1 MKTALEMT
9 IATFENDS
17 DIIFSKEWV
26 LAQLNFY
33 KQVEETQLKV
43 AYLHGGINVLQKTEI
58 TSDQFFINEFKDSL

>member
-17 DIIFSKEWV
+17 DIVFSKEWV

-33 KQVEETQLKV
+33 KQVEETQIKV
-43 AYLHGGINVLQKTEI
+43 AYLHGGMAVLQKSEVK
-58 TSDQFFINEFKDSL
+58 SDEYFEKEFKDSL